1 MPAESAIDKAATVIL
16 FQFTLSIIQ
25 AIAEARAFKSF
36 VMFSVYTH
44 TFRRRRISLGKGF
57 LFLFSSDL

>member
-25 AIAEARAFKSF
+25 AIAEARAFQSF

-44 TFRRRRISLGKGF
+44 TFRRRRVSLGKGVMLIF
-57 LFLFSSDL
+57 K

>member
-44 TFRRRRISLGKGF
+44 L
-57 LFLFSSDL
+57 